1 MTQSVPVP
9 PSTPVTSSQPMVPPA
24 RPVLSL
30 SMTHLHV
37 PRMSAH
43 VIAEPSDHFMP
54 GLRVQVT
61 SIPEPTTLTPP
72 LSTVGMFEARLGTY
86 LRSGVTLRRLSN
98 MLPETSMSV

>member
-24 RPVLSL
+24 SPVLSL
-30 SMTHLHV
+30 SMTHFHV
-37 PRMSAH
+37 PLMSAH

-61 SIPEPTTLTPP
+61 SIPEPTSLTPP
-72 LSTVGMFEARLGTY
+72 LSTVGMFVARSGTY
-86 LRSGVTLRRLSN
+86 FRSGLTLSRPSN
-98 MLPETSMSV
+98 ICL